1 MELSLVCK
9 ALQAGDYAPCRCMRT
24 IPSMHSSKRR
34 SVLLVQLPIPPLGPG
49 AIRGNV
55 PLAAAYLKL
64 YAQKKGLDPFYEIGI
79 LPGSVAN
86 TLGDQALVAT
96 IARSRPW
103 MVSFPRYAW
112 NIERK
117 LWVAGERK

>member
-1 MELSLVCK
+1 
-9 ALQAGDYAPCRCMRT
+9 
-24 IPSMHSSKRR
+24 MHSSKRR
-34 SVLLVQLPIPPLGPG
+34 NVLLVQLPIPPLGPG

-86 TLGDQALVAT
+86 TLGDQALVET

-103 MVSFPRYAW
+103 MVGFTCYVW
-112 NIERK
+112 NIERT
-117 LWVAGERK
+117 LWVARELKRRLP